1 MWGHETPGAAA
12 HGGFPTIPE
21 HFPKI
26 KEDARKKEEGFFLN
40 LKNASSPNVR
50 GLDESLVAR
59 ARKEAGG
66 GTCALWLRFQR
77 DGLNRRKDRLR
88 KITEFFRQR
97 EFPCRTGGGRPG
109 KRCATRKREGGSSHG
124 PPEG

>member
-50 GLDESLVAR
+50 GLDESL
-59 ARKEAGG
+59 
-66 GTCALWLRFQR
+66 WL
-77 DGLNRRKDRLR
+77 GRRK
-88 KITEFFRQR
+88 RQVGD
-97 EFPCRTGGGRPG
+97 PALCG
-109 KRCATRKREGGSSHG
+109 
-124 PPEG
+124 